1 MADIFEE
8 EYEDEP
14 NEQNI
19 VQEEA
24 EQPVMETRIPDKY
37 RGKSIEDII
46 AMHQESE
53 KLIGRQGQEI
63 GEVRKLADQLIQS
76 TFKPKAEAPKEEES
90 EEIDFFVDPKKAVE
104 RVINSHPKLK
114 QAEEKA
120 AEYEKM
126 VNLQRVEKSHPDMY
140 DIVQDPDFVDWVKR
154 SKIRT
159 ELYMKA
165 DRNFDYDSADELL
178 STFKELK
185 GRRQSTQAT
194 EEIQEIRDSAD
205 RSLRKAVVS
214 AGSSQEAPKKIFRRA
229 DLMKLL
235 STDPD
240 RYDSMQDEIMQA
252 YSDGRVR

>member
-1 MADIFEE
+1 MF
-8 EYEDEP
+8 EDEDQVQ
-14 NEQNI
+14 NETVEQQPEQ
-19 VQEEA
+19 QEVESK
-24 EQPVMETRIPDKY
+24 IPEKY
-37 RGKSIEDII
+37 RNKSIEDII

-63 GEVRKLADQLIQS
+63 GEVRKLADELIKS
-76 TFKPKAEAPKEEES
+76 TFKQKEAPQEEES

-126 VNLQRVEKSHPDMY
+126 VNLQRVEKAHPDMY
-140 DIVQDPDFVDWVKR
+140 DIVQDADFIEWVKK

-159 ELYMKA
+159 DLYMRA

-178 STFKELK
+178 STYKELR
-185 GRRQSTQAT
+185 GRQQVTQVN
-194 EEIQEIRDSAD
+194 QEIEGIRETAN
-205 RSLRKAVVS
+205 RNLQKAVVS
-214 AGSSQEAPKKIFRRA
+214 AGSSQEVPKKIFRRA

-240 RYDSMQDEIMQA
+240 RYDSMQDEIMLA
-252 YSDGRVR
+252 YSEGRVK

>member
-1 MADIFEE
+1 MF
-8 EYEDEP
+8 EDEDQVQDEIV
-14 NEQNI
+14 EQQPE
-19 VQEEA
+19 QEVVEA
-24 EQPVMETRIPDKY
+24 KIPEKY
-37 RGKSIEDII
+37 RNKSIEDII

-76 TFKPKAEAPKEEES
+76 TFKQKEAPQEEES

-104 RVINSHPKLK
+104 RAINSHPKLK

-126 VNLQRVEKSHPDMY
+126 VNLQRVEKAHPDMY
-140 DIVQDPDFVDWVKR
+140 DIVQDTDFIDWVKK

-159 ELYMKA
+159 DLYMRA

-178 STFKELK
+178 STYKELR
-185 GRRQSTQAT
+185 GRRQTTQVN
-194 EEIQEIRDSAD
+194 QEIEDIRDVAD
-205 RSLRKAVVS
+205 RSLRNAVVS
-214 AGSSQEAPKKIFRRA
+214 AGSSQEVPKKIFRRA

-240 RYDSMQDEIMQA
+240 RYDSMQDEIMLA
-252 YSDGRVR
+252 YSEGRVK